1 MKRKAI
7 IILLLSIFS
16 AFFTIAV
23 RAERRSSRIESNQRG
38 TSSVSALPRLVSSSV
53 VNFFATQQEETDLV
67 LAGCVF
73 LLLGLL
79 SQKRA
84 RQTVGHSKPS
94 FLISPVR
101 ASQSATRVG
110 L

>member
-1 MKRKAI
+1 VKRKALI
-7 IILLLSIFS
+7 IFLLSIFS
-16 AFFTIAV
+16 AALTITV
-23 RAERRSSRIESNQRG
+23 GAEKRPNGIKLESK
-38 TSSVSALPRLVSSSV
+38 SAQPLLPRFVSSSV
-53 VNFFATQQEETDLV
+53 TALFGVRQEATDLV
-67 LAGCVF
+67 LAGSIF

-84 RQTVGHSKPS
+84 GRTVGHSKPS

-101 ASQSATRVG
+101 AADSTTRAG